1 VQAPKPAAPAAVA
14 PLAASANAA
23 VPAEGDR
30 APRKRRRRR
39 GGKRLEGAESAAIPQ
54 QAKGPSEVVATRV
67 APRPAPLRAS
77 ADKGAAGEPSLLSRI
92 GRGLKSLVT
101 RAPRSQH

>member
-1 VQAPKPAAPAAVA
+1 M
-14 PLAASANAA
+14 ASANAA
-23 VPAEGDR
+23 VPVEGER

-39 GGKRLEGAESAAIPQ
+39 GGKRIEGAEAAAMPQ

-67 APRPAPLRAS
+67 APRPAAARS
-77 ADKGAAGEPSLLSRI
+77 GTDKGGTAGEPSLLSRI

>member
-1 VQAPKPAAPAAVA
+1 AIAAGAA
-14 PLAASANAA
+14 LAG
-23 VPAEGDR
+23 ER

-39 GGKRLEGAESAAIPQ
+39 GGKRLEGAEAATASRPQ
-54 QAKGPSEVVATRV
+54 ATVPARAAAEVVATRV
-67 APRPAPLRAS
+67 APRPAAAPAG
-77 ADKGAAGEPSLLSRI
+77 ADKPGESSLLTRI

>member
-1 VQAPKPAAPAAVA
+1 M
-14 PLAASANAA
+14 ASASAA
-23 VPAEGDR
+23 LPAEGDR

-67 APRPAPLRAS
+67 APRPAPLRSS